1 MKSTAVRKNSGVI
14 RFPGTNCDRDV
25 YQAIEVA
32 GGSPKWLWYED
43 LFDYRDF
50 AAIYVPGGFS
60 FGDYLRSG
68 ALAART
74 PVIKSVREAAKH
86 GVPILG
92 ICNGFQILCEALLL
106 PGVLLKNEGL
116 RFRDE
121 WVDLKVQNKAKF
133 FSSSIAVSQKLKLP
147 IAHGD
152 GRYFIDADG
161 LKKLHDQNQIW
172 LTYERNPN
180 GSLENIAGVMSDTK
194 NVMALMPHPERA
206 VVDWM
211 GSHDGL
217 EFFK

>member
-1 MKSTAVRKNSGVI
+1 MKTHSSAKKAGVL

-25 YQAIEVA
+25 YQAVENA
-32 GGSPKWLWYED
+32 GRNPKWLWYED
-43 LFDYRDF
+43 LFDYNEF
-50 AAIYVPGGFS
+50 EVLYLPGGFS

-74 PVIKSVREAAKH
+74 PVMKSVREAARH

-92 ICNGFQILCEALLL
+92 ICNGFQILCEAQLL
-106 PGVLLKNEGL
+106 PGVLLKNQGL

-121 WVDLKVQNKAKF
+121 WVELQVRNQPTNLSFSLKAK
-133 FSSSIAVSQKLKLP
+133 LNLP

-152 GRYFIDADG
+152 GRYFIENDG

-172 LTYERNPN
+172 FTYQNNPN
-180 GSLENIAGVMSDTK
+180 GSIEDIAGIMNESK

-206 VVDWM
+206 IFDWM
-211 GSHDGL
+211 GSCDGL
-217 EFFK
+217 GFFK